1 MSIKEI
7 AKKAG
12 TSPATVSR
20 VLNNPDYKCA
30 NPGLRKKIIDA
41 AIELHYVPNEAAR
54 KLKKGE
60 GQDIRRIYRISVLVT
75 RIDKSDDDPFFREL
89 LRAVESEI
97 HNSNCI
103 INRVWYNSIFSSE
116 SDKVRKRLASVVEKL
131 VSDVGDEN
139 DGIVII
145 GKCSLEA
152 IRLLKKNFKHIVS
165 VNRNSTNYEVDE
177 VLCDG
182 EKIASKAVKYLIS
195 IGHKKIGYVGSCKG
209 EARYH
214 GYCAS
219 LGEVGIDIYPEY
231 VIDVSQSENEGYKA
245 LEAFSGLED
254 PPTGIYCANDIMAIG
269 ALKYIS
275 AKRFGEY
282 APSIISSDDI
292 EAGQFTDPMLT
303 TVNLPKETMAKFAVY
318 LLIDHI
324 KGGHSREVRLEL
336 EGKLVVRNSCTE
348 I

>member
-1 MSIKEI
+1 MSIKKI

-30 NPGLRKKIIDA
+30 DPGLRKKIIDA

-60 GQDIRRIYRISVLVT
+60 GRDVRKIYRISVLVT
-75 RIDKSDDDPFFREL
+75 RIDRSDDDPFFREL

-103 INRVWYNSIFSSE
+103 INRVWYNSVFSSE
-116 SDKVRKRLASVVEKL
+116 SERERRKLSGIVEKL
-131 VSDVGDEN
+131 VTEVGDEN

-145 GKCSLEA
+145 GKCSTEA

-182 EKIASKAVKYLIS
+182 EKIAAMAVKYLMS
-195 IGHKKIGYVGSCKG
+195 IGHKRIGYVGSCRG

-214 GYCAS
+214 GYCRV
-219 LGEVGIDIYPEY
+219 LGESGLDVFPEY
-231 VIDVSQSENEGYKA
+231 IIDVSQSENEGYKA
-245 LEAFSGLED
+245 LETFSKLED
-254 PPTGIYCANDIMAIG
+254 PPTGIYCANDIMAVG

-275 AKRFGEY
+275 TKRFGEY
-282 APSIISSDDI
+282 TPSIISSDDI
-292 EAGQFTDPMLT
+292 EAGQFTKPMLT
-303 TVNLPKETMAKFAVY
+303 TVPAGIVIFL
-318 LLIDHI
+318 
-324 KGGHSREVRLEL
+324 
-336 EGKLVVRNSCTE
+336 
-348 I
+348 